1 MIPAVQ
7 PGGQHP
13 GIVEYQDI
21 ARTQKIW
28 KVFKSTVFDALSLAM
43 EDEHPGMVPAAG
55 WLLGDQFR
63 RQVKMEICGSHGPS
77 IAMGDKKEQF
87 TIA

>member
-1 MIPAVQ
+1 VQ

-13 GIVEYQDI
+13 GIVEYKDI

-28 KVFKSTVFDALSLAM
+28 KVLKSTVFDVMRLAM

-55 WLLGDQFR
+55 WLLGDQLG
-63 RQVKMEICGSHGPS
+63 RQVKMEFCGSHGAS